1 MFYVRRH
8 FGTFIF
14 SVTSHI
20 NPLVL
25 FGHFWLKL

>member
-1 MFYVRRH
+1 MFYVY
-8 FGTFIF
+8 
-14 SVTSHI
+14 HI